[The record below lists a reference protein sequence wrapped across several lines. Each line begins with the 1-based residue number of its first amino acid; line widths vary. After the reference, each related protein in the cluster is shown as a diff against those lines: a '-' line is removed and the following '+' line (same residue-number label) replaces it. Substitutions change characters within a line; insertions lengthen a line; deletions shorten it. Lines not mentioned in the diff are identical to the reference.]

1 VIAVPHRRYLVTG
14 ATGFVGRRL
23 VRHLLD
29 LGREVTALVR
39 CERRGRDLERA
50 GARLVRGDLATG
62 RGLAEAVEGAHVV
75 VHLAAVVAAPDAATF
90 RRVNAEGT
98 RRLAETAARQ
108 ETPPRFVL
116 CSSLAAA
123 GPYTDRP
130 RAERVPVSHYGHSKR
145 AGEAAVRALE
155 HLPSA
160 VVRPP
165 IVYGPG
171 DPYFLPTLLPM
182 VRLGV
187 APRPSGPD
195 RRYSLLH
202 VDDLCTVLTAV
213 ADHGPT
219 TVPGDPVSGLY
230 EPSDGGEHTWEGFTA
245 ELAGAVGRRPPL
257 SLPVPLLAA
266 GVAAHAAEL
275 AGRLRGVPSP
285 FNPDKLREL
294 PHSWLSTPTPALR
307 SLGLAPPRPLKEGL
321 HDTLCGL

>member
-1 VIAVPHRRYLVTG
+1 MTSVPHRRYLITG

-23 VRHLLD
+23 VRHMLGQ
-29 LGREVTALVR
+29 GREVTALVR
-39 CERRGRDLERA
+39 CERRGRDLGDA

-62 RGLAEAVEGAHVV
+62 RGLAEAVRGADAV
-75 VHLAAVVAAPDAATF
+75 VHLAAAVAAPDAATF

-98 RRLAETAARQ
+98 RRLAEAAARQ
-108 ETPPRFVL
+108 ATPPRFVL

-123 GPYTDRP
+123 GPHTARP
-130 RAERVPVSHYGHSKR
+130 RSERVPVSHYGHSKR

-171 DPYFLPTLLPM
+171 DPSFLPTLLPL

-213 ADHGPT
+213 ADHGRT
-219 TVPGDPVSGLY
+219 TVPGDPESGLY
-230 EPSDGGEHTWEGFTA
+230 EPSDGGEHTWDGFTA
-245 ELAGAVGRRPPL
+245 ALAAAVGRRPPVAV
-257 SLPVPLLAA
+257 PVPLLAA
-266 GVAAHAAEL
+266 AVAAHASEFT
-275 AGRLRGVPSP
+275 GRLRGVPSP

-321 HDTLCGL
+321 HDTLSDL